1 MQRSFVMGNIW
12 CLSLPRVRLAACEAT
27 WPDRWRCKVPSA
39 DRAYSRCYLRLLCFL
54 CALKP
59 LLLLSSALFCLL
71 QMTTNAIY
79 VLYQY
84 GLDPLHYYFE
94 DPEDRPAFSVC
105 VFALHT
111 SWNFRELTINY
122 SNSQPRGEL
131 PGPFEVLMR
140 SSADLTRRLGGQKS
154 SYSPAE
160 SPRRMG
166 VATYRCHGT
175 S

>member
-1 MQRSFVMGNIW
+1 MAVQGTFSRS
-12 CLSLPRVRLAACEAT
+12 
-27 WPDRWRCKVPSA
+27 
-39 DRAYSRCYLRLLCFL
+39 RLLPLLLKALMFL

-105 VFALHT
+105 VFAL
-111 SWNFRELTINY
+111 
-122 SNSQPRGEL
+122 
-131 PGPFEVLMR
+131 
-140 SSADLTRRLGGQKS
+140 
-154 SYSPAE
+154 
-160 SPRRMG
+160 
-166 VATYRCHGT
+166 
-175 S
+175 